1 MNNKI
6 VYSMVKRIQEKF
18 NPEKIIVFGSWARGE
33 AGPDSDVDILVIMDC
48 TREQKREIQ
57 AAIRKELREFKVPK
71 DIVIASPEDI
81 NKYKDACG
89 PFTILPLKK
98 GRFFMNSR
106 EREQEALKW
115 QDRARRDTGGE
126 DAFL

>member
-1 MNNKI
+1 MNEKI

-18 NPEKIIVFGSWARGE
+18 SPEKIIVFGSWARGE

-57 AAIRKELREFKVPK
+57 AAIRKELREFRVPK

-81 NKYKDACG
+81 NKYKDAWWTVYHPALAEG
-89 PFTILPLKK
+89 KVLY
-98 GRFFMNSR
+98 
-106 EREQEALKW
+106 EQ
-115 QDRARRDTGGE
+115 Q
-126 DAFL
+126 

>member
-1 MNNKI
+1 MATPSLLRAREGLFMNEKI

-33 AGPDSDVDILVIMDC
+33 AGPDSDVDLLVIMDC

-81 NKYKDACG
+81 NKYKDAWWTVYHPALEEG
-89 PFTILPLKK
+89 KVLY
-98 GRFFMNSR
+98 
-106 EREQEALKW
+106 EQ
-115 QDRARRDTGGE
+115 
-126 DAFL
+126 